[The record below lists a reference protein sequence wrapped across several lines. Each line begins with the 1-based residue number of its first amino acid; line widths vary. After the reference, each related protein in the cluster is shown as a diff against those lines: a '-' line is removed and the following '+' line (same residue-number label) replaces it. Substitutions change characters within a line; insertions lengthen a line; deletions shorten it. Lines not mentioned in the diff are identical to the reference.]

1 MQVALPLGGRSPD
14 EGPADFLAFHL
25 AHPQVYATLVALA
38 RESDARNVRHGART
52 LWEVCRYSL
61 SAGGHSVPLL
71 DDAMMPHYI
80 RAIMGRERDLDGYF
94 RTRTA
99 RGAGEGTV
107 YNG

>member
-1 MQVALPLGGRSPD
+1 VPD
-14 EGPADFLAFHL
+14 EGAADFVAFHL
-25 AHPQVYATLVALA
+25 AHPQVYATFVALA
-38 RESDARNVRHGART
+38 RESNARGARHGART

-61 SAGGHSVPLL
+61 SAGGLPPLHL
-71 DDAMMPHYI
+71 DDAMMPHYV